1 MQEWR
6 REKAKTLFNGTRRHK
21 DTKDDDYDYDYDFL
35 SFVLRLSFFVPII
48 FWSGFAL
55 EIKLKIMINSWFSA
69 ASQQMKQASL
79 HSTCTKIV
87 FRIIPE

>member
-1 MQEWR
+1 MAWKPFRNANEALQEWR
-6 REKAKTLFNGTRRHK
+6 RKNAKTLFNGTRRHK

-55 EIKLKIMINSWFSA
+55 EIEFKIKINNRWRFS
-69 ASQQMKQASL
+69 Q
-79 HSTCTKIV
+79 
-87 FRIIPE
+87 

>member
-6 REKAKTLFNGTRRHK
+6 RENAKTLFNGTQRHK

-35 SFVLRLSFFVPII
+35 SFVLRLSFFFFFF

-69 ASQQMKQASL
+69 ASQQMKQVSL
-79 HSTCTKIV
+79 HSTCTKII